1 MNLNGTLSDEETIIR
16 ESLEEYCR
24 RNIAP
29 AYEGWI
35 REREFPRS
43 LMKGLSQLILGAT
56 VLPKDEGGVD
66 EVTLGLLSETM
77 GKCEVPV
84 PAFLTMHFAKM
95 LPLISDENTR
105 ESYVNRYLSGD
116 LVLCGAFTEPGFGS
130 DSASITTEAHLEN
143 NKYVLNGEKAFVSS
157 PGIADAHIISVRT
170 SEMHEERKHKG
181 ISLILVDSKESG
193 LETYEDENMASLF
206 RGDFGRVRLNNVRTP
221 QGNLIGRENEG
232 FAILMNILG
241 IQRVHV
247 GLYAIGLAMSAM
259 EEAIEYAKTR
269 KVFGEYISKYE
280 AISFR
285 IADDWSKLQ
294 SARMMAFKALALN
307 DSGLDNSAE
316 SSVVKGFGC
325 EAAFE
330 AVNHALQTL
339 GASGYV
345 KTSSL
350 ERKFRAS
357 RGFLIGDGTP
367 EVQKLIIARKLFGK
381 SFAP

>member
-1 MNLNGTLSDEETIIR
+1 MNLDGTLSDEETIIR

-24 RNIAP
+24 KNIVP

-35 REREFPRS
+35 KEKKFPRS
-43 LMKGLSQLILGAT
+43 LMKDLSKLIFGAT
-56 VLPKDEGGVD
+56 VLPKGEGGLN
-66 EVTLGLLSETM
+66 EVTLGLLSEIM
-77 GKCEVPV
+77 GKYEVPV

-95 LPLISDENTR
+95 LPLISDEDTR
-105 ESYVNRYLSGD
+105 QSYLNRYLSGD
-116 LVLCGAFTEPGFGS
+116 LVLCGAFTESGFGS
-130 DSASITTEAHLEN
+130 DSASITTDAHLEN
-143 NKYVLNGEKAFVSS
+143 NKYVINGEKAFVSS

-170 SEMHEERKHKG
+170 SKTPDEKKHKG
-181 ISLILVDSKESG
+181 ISLIIVDGKESG
-193 LETYEDENMASLF
+193 VETYEDENMASIF
-206 RGDFGRVRLNNVRTP
+206 KGDFGRVRLDNVIVP
-221 QGNLIGRENEG
+221 KGNLVSGENEG
-232 FAILMNILG
+232 FAVLMSILG

-247 GLYAIGLAMSAM
+247 GLYAIGLAMGAL

-285 IADDWSKLQ
+285 IAEDWSKLQ
-294 SARMMAFKALALN
+294 SARMMAFKALAMN

-316 SSVVKGFGC
+316 SSAVKGFGC
-325 EAAFE
+325 EAAFD
-330 AVNHALQTL
+330 AVSHALQTL

-381 SFAP
+381 MFAP

>member
-1 MNLNGTLSDEETIIR
+1 MNLDGTLSDEESIIK

-24 RNIAP
+24 KNVIP

-35 REREFPRS
+35 RERKFPRK
-43 LMKGLSQLILGAT
+43 LLKDLSQLIFGAT
-56 VLPKDEGGVD
+56 VLPKGEGGLN

-77 GKCEVPV
+77 GRYEVPV
-84 PAFLTMHFAKM
+84 SAFLTMHFAKM

-105 ESYVNRYLSGD
+105 MSYLDRYLSGK

-130 DSASITTEAHLEN
+130 DSASITTSAVPEN
-143 NKYVLNGEKAFVSS
+143 KEFVINGEKAFVSS

-170 SEMHEERKHKG
+170 SNVPDEKKHKG
-181 ISLILVDSKESG
+181 ISLMIVEG
-193 LETYEDENMASLF
+193 GEQGVEPYEDENMASLF
-206 RGDFGRVRLNNVRTP
+206 QGDFGRVRLNNVRVP
-221 QGNLIGRENEG
+221 SGNLIGAENEG

-247 GLYAIGLAMSAM
+247 GLYAIGLAMGAL
-259 EEAIEYAKTR
+259 EEAIEYARTR
-269 KVFGEYISKYE
+269 KVFGDYISKYE

-285 IADDWSKLQ
+285 IAEDWSKLQ
-294 SARMMAFKALALN
+294 SARMMAFKALAMS
-307 DSGLDNSAE
+307 DSGIDNSAE
-316 SSVVKGFGC
+316 SSAVKGFGC
-325 EAAFE
+325 EASFE
-330 AVNHALQTL
+330 AVSHALQTL
-339 GASGYV
+339 GAAGYV
-345 KTSSL
+345 KTSAL

-381 SFAP
+381 NFAP

>member
-1 MNLNGTLSDEETIIR
+1 MNLDGTLSDEESIIK

-24 RNIAP
+24 KNVVP

-35 REREFPRS
+35 RERKFPRK
-43 LMKGLSQLILGAT
+43 LLKDLSQLIFGAT
-56 VLPKDEGGVD
+56 VLPKGEGGLN

-77 GKCEVPV
+77 GRYEVPV
-84 PAFLTMHFAKM
+84 SAFLTMHFAKM

-105 ESYVNRYLSGD
+105 KSYLDRYLSGE

-130 DSASITTEAHLEN
+130 DSASITTSAVLEN
-143 NKYVLNGEKAFVSS
+143 NEFVINGEKAFVSS

-170 SEMHEERKHKG
+170 SNVPDEKKHKG
-181 ISLILVDSKESG
+181 ISLMIVEG
-193 LETYEDENMASLF
+193 GEQGVEPYEDENMASLF
-206 RGDFGRVRLNNVRTP
+206 QGDFGRVRLNNVRIP
-221 QGNLIGRENEG
+221 SGNLIGGENEG

-247 GLYAIGLAMSAM
+247 GLYAIGLAMGAL
-259 EEAIEYAKTR
+259 EEAIEYARTR
-269 KVFGEYISKYE
+269 KVFGDYISKYE

-285 IADDWSKLQ
+285 IAEDWSKLQ
-294 SARMMAFKALALN
+294 SARMMAFKALAMS
-307 DSGLDNSAE
+307 DSGIDNGAE
-316 SSVVKGFGC
+316 SSAVKGFGC
-325 EAAFE
+325 EASFE
-330 AVNHALQTL
+330 AVSHALQTL
-339 GASGYV
+339 GAAGYV
-345 KTSSL
+345 KTSAL

-381 SFAP
+381 NFAP

>member
-1 MNLNGTLSDEETIIR
+1 MNLDGTLSDEESIIK

-24 RNIAP
+24 KNVVP

-35 REREFPRS
+35 RERKFPRK
-43 LMKGLSQLILGAT
+43 LLKDLSQLIFGAT
-56 VLPKDEGGVD
+56 VLPKGEGGLN

-77 GKCEVPV
+77 GRYEVPV
-84 PAFLTMHFAKM
+84 SAFLTMHFAKM

-105 ESYVNRYLSGD
+105 KSYLDRYLSGE

-130 DSASITTEAHLEN
+130 DSASITTSAVPEN
-143 NKYVLNGEKAFVSS
+143 KEFVINGEKAFVSS

-170 SEMHEERKHKG
+170 SNVPDEKKHKG
-181 ISLILVDSKESG
+181 ISLMIVEG
-193 LETYEDENMASLF
+193 GEQGVEPYEDENMASLF
-206 RGDFGRVRLNNVRTP
+206 QGDFGRVRLNNVRIP
-221 QGNLIGRENEG
+221 SGNLIGGENEG

-247 GLYAIGLAMSAM
+247 GLYAIGLAMGAL
-259 EEAIEYAKTR
+259 EEAIEYARTR
-269 KVFGEYISKYE
+269 KVFGDYISKYE

-285 IADDWSKLQ
+285 IAEDWSKLQ
-294 SARMMAFKALALN
+294 SARMMAFKALAMS
-307 DSGLDNSAE
+307 DSGIDNGAE
-316 SSVVKGFGC
+316 SSAVKGFGC
-325 EAAFE
+325 EASFE
-330 AVNHALQTL
+330 AVSHALQTL
-339 GASGYV
+339 GAAGYV
-345 KTSSL
+345 KTSAL

-381 SFAP
+381 NFAP